1 MTQWQ
6 PIETA
11 PKDGTD
17 ILVFC
22 STINQKEMA
31 VVWFD
36 PFAGWINFREDSYA
50 PCSWMPLPPPPQ
62 SPSSTPATD
71 KRERYWYKDNKAIEA
86 LEWVIGMKDDDS
98 EKFEKLP
105 EYFQVNIGRLVFYAR
120 EFIEENMTYPDTN
133 EGEKS

>member
-50 PCSWMPLPPPPQ
+50 PCSWMPLPPPH
-62 SPSSTPATD
+62 SPLAQPRPPT
-71 KRERYWYKDNKAIEA
+71 KERD
-86 LEWVIGMKDDDS
+86 IGTRTTK
-98 EKFEKLP
+98 
-105 EYFQVNIGRLVFYAR
+105 Q
-120 EFIEENMTYPDTN
+120 
-133 EGEKS
+133 